1 MVLKNITKTLKNLQ
15 KKKLTVSTAESCTGG
30 MLSNYFTSLNGASKI
45 FTLGLVT
52 YSNQAKIDVLKVPK
66 NILKKYGS
74 VSKECC
80 FFMVKNLKK
89 ISKTNIAISITGIA
103 GPAGGSKSKPVGLVY
118 IGIIFKNKIIIKKN
132 LFNKNDSRLS
142 IQKKTCNAVFKIISN
157 LI

>member
-1 MVLKNITKTLKNLQ
+1 MVLKNIKKILKNLQ
-15 KKKLTVSTAESCTGG
+15 KKKLTVSIAESCTGG
-30 MLSNYFTSLNGASKI
+30 MLSSHFTSLDGASKI

-74 VSKECC
+74 VSEECC
-80 FFMVKNLKK
+80 FSMVKNLKK

-103 GPAGGSKSKPVGLVY
+103 GPTGGSKSKPVGLVY
-118 IGIIFKNKIIIKKN
+118 VGIFFKNKVIIKKN
-132 LFNKNDSRLS
+132 LFNKNDTRLD
-142 IQKKTCNAVFKIISN
+142 IQKKTCNVVFKIISS

>member
-1 MVLKNITKTLKNLQ
+1 MVLKKITKTLKNLQ

-74 VSKECC
+74 VSQECC
-80 FFMVKNLKK
+80 FSMVKNLKK

-103 GPAGGSKSKPVGLVY
+103 GPNGGSKTKPVGLVY

-142 IQKKTCNAVFKIISN
+142 IQKKTCNYVFKIISN